1 MSCTKEWIIKDKYE
15 KGINTGS
22 IIDKL
27 LDIRGIKTEDEK
39 EPEQKA
45 GGIGSGSMLYLT
57 LNITA
62 PLFAY

>member
-1 MSCTKEWIIKDKYE
+1 MILKNVLYF
-15 KGINTGS
+15 
-22 IIDKL
+22 
-27 LDIRGIKTEDEK
+27 IKTEDEK